1 MRTYNYK
8 NYTHTQY
15 LVIDIERRKNREN
28 DWDNCSVA
36 VCALDKKQ
44 DLIYPATEYPLINAL
59 DCESFLDESIGSEN
73 SPYSSLQSFRMAVY
87 SEEEFVEKL
96 FYSLN
101 FYRQNNTQLVAFN
114 LEHDE
119 NILKTMF
126 HSSGYPFYYDDV
138 IRNTSGLKGPFQ
150 HDGHDLMQIGIQ
162 YKASKLTKN
171 ISMRARLLET
181 ARALDIPVIETL
193 HHSAQ
198 YDCWLAMMIFK
209 KNQENLVKIFHE
221 YAA

>member
-1 MRTYNYK
+1 
-8 NYTHTQY
+8 
-15 LVIDIERRKNREN
+15 
-28 DWDNCSVA
+28 
-36 VCALDKKQ
+36 
-44 DLIYPATEYPLINAL
+44 
-59 DCESFLDESIGSEN
+59 
-73 SPYSSLQSFRMAVY
+73 
-87 SEEEFVEKL
+87 
-96 FYSLN
+96 
-101 FYRQNNTQLVAFN
+101 
-114 LEHDE
+114 
-119 NILKTMF
+119 MF
-126 HSSGYPFYYDDV
+126 HSSGYPFYYDDE

-181 ARALDIPVIETL
+181 ARALGIPVIETL